1 MKALKPGKYCSTSI
15 VLSFLARLYNRGN
28 ENLRLSVLYFIIE
41 ASTEKTYQ
49 HSDSNL
55 RREMDDNLLN
65 YKLKERHTHPRKPS
79 QQSIMWADSGLDV
92 ALLRLHRQAEKND
105 RRIWNSICFS
115 SSK

>member
-1 MKALKPGKYCSTSI
+1 
-15 VLSFLARLYNRGN
+15 LANPAFDIFPFRTNICEGC
-28 ENLRLSVLYFIIE
+28 EGSE

-79 QQSIMWADSGLDV
+79 QPSQASHLSQPSTKTEILTSILI
-92 ALLRLHRQAEKND
+92 
-105 RRIWNSICFS
+105 RISVG
-115 SSK
+115 KHG